1 MNDDQTD
8 VMPDARRTHLFT
20 VRLWHSSPEA
30 GGEIRGRAQHVLTG
44 EVIYFR
50 DWADMEAF
58 MTAQLGPPAA
68 DTAPT

>member
-8 VMPDARRTHLFT
+8 AIPDARRTHLFT
-20 VRLWHSSPEA
+20 VRLWHSSPAA

-50 DWADMEAF
+50 DWVDMEAF

-68 DTAPT
+68 DTASM

>member
-8 VMPDARRTHLFT
+8 AIPDAMRTHLFT
-20 VRLWHSSPEA
+20 VRLWHSSPAA

-50 DWADMEAF
+50 HWTDMEAF

-68 DTAPT
+68 DTASM

>member
-8 VMPDARRTHLFT
+8 AIPDAMRTHLFT
-20 VRLWHSSPEA
+20 VRLWHSSPAA

-50 DWADMEAF
+50 DWAALEAF
-58 MTAQLGPPAA
+58 MTAQLGPSTAG
-68 DTAPT
+68 TAPT